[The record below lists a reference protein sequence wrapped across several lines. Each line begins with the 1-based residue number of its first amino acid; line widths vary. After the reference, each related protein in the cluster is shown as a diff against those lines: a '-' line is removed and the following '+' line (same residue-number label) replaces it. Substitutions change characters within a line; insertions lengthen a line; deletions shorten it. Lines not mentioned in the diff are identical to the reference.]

1 MLAGS
6 QPFHGNSD
14 RQQPIVLGEPANKAN
29 MATSELAVDRITFRD
44 ASSNVLASFLAEL
57 SKLTLSS
64 QGGDVTISGVKAP
77 SADSDAATKAYVDSV
92 KEGLDLKDSVR
103 VVTTANGVL
112 ATAFAA
118 GQTVDGVLL
127 ALGDRILL
135 KEQTTASENGIYVV
149 TAGAPTR
156 SADLAVGASAAGVYV
171 FSEEGTTNADRGFVC
186 ITDGGSDVVGTDSL
200 SWTIFSHH
208 QISAGTNL
216 VKSGDTISFPGTVD
230 STLLLASG
238 SLTDTTGAIS
248 FDDENLSTSGT
259 LASGNLA
266 VTGTAAVSS
275 TATIGSTLQLATG
288 AITDSSGAISFDNE
302 NLSTSGTLAS
312 GNLAVTGTAAVSST
326 ATVGST
332 LQLATGAI
340 TDSSGA
346 ISFDNEN
353 LSTSGTL
360 ASGNLAVTG
369 TAAVSSTATVGS
381 TLQLATGAITD
392 SSGAISFD
400 DENLST
406 SGTLASG
413 NLAVT
418 GTAAVSSTA
427 TVGSTLQLA
436 TGAITDSSGAISFDD
451 ENLSTSGTLA
461 SGNLAVT
468 GTAAVSA
475 TATVGSTLQLAT
487 GAITDSS
494 GAISFDNENLSTTGT
509 LASGNLTVTGTA
521 AVSSNAT
528 INGNLTMP
536 STSAIT
542 VGNTQLD
549 SGCLQDSTGSI
560 SLDGTGLA
568 EAASFATNTVGG
580 AKLTL
585 APGSITDV
593 SGLINFGDEDLTTT
607 GSLTCANVITSS
619 DERLKKDIVPIA
631 DACSKVASLRGVN
644 FSWTTT
650 DKADV
655 GVIAQEVQAVVP
667 EAVSVQSSGYLGVD
681 YQRLVPVLIQCINE
695 LSAEN
700 AQIRARLDAA

>member
-418 GTAAVSSTA
+418 GTAAVS
-427 TVGSTLQLA
+427 
-436 TGAITDSSGAISFDD
+436 
-451 ENLSTSGTLA
+451 
-461 SGNLAVT
+461 
-468 GTAAVSA
+468 A